1 MIMKIVIAT
10 HNRDKLKEIQREIG
24 GFKWNVVSLDEFPE
38 ITEIIEDGKTLE
50 ENALIKAREVFKKTG
65 LPTISD
71 DTGLEV
77 DALDGAP
84 GVYTARYAGKD
95 CSYEDNVNKI
105 IEDMHRVPMPNRG
118 AVFKTVMVFK
128 DESEELIVE
137 GIVKGIISREARG
150 EDGFGY
156 DPVFYVPENNKTF
169 AEMTMNEKNKISHRG
184 NALRNLIDELKIR
197 YPKYIKQ
204 SNKEMA

>member
-1 MIMKIVIAT
+1 MNIVIAT

-24 GFKWNVVSLDEFPE
+24 GFKWNVVSLDQFPE
-38 ITEIIEDGKTLE
+38 IEEIIEDGKTLE

-84 GVYTARYAGKD
+84 GVYTARYAGEN
-95 CSYEDNVNKI
+95 CSYEDNVDKI
-105 IEDMHRVPMPNRG
+105 IKDMHRVPMPNRG
-118 AVFKTVMVFK
+118 AIFKTVMVFK
-128 DESEELIVE
+128 DENEELIVE

-184 NALRNLIDELKIR
+184 NAIRNLINELKIR
-197 YPKYIKQ
+197 YPQYIKQ

>member
-1 MIMKIVIAT
+1 MKIVIAT

-84 GVYTARYAGKD
+84 GVYTARNAGED

-105 IEDMHRVPMPNRG
+105 IKDMHRVPMPNRG
-118 AVFKTVMVFK
+118 AVFKTIMVFK

-184 NALRNLIDELKIR
+184 NALRNLINELKIR
-197 YPKYIKQ
+197 YPQYIKQ